1 MRNSV
6 AWDFAPMFQA
16 RGRRSAA
23 PPIGLDAARDLADAP
38 DWEVLRER
46 ALRLFRQSIEAADGE
61 GVPAEDDA

>member
-6 AWDFAPMFQA
+6 AWDFAPGFQA
-16 RGRRSAA
+16 RRGRSAI

-61 GVPAEDDA
+61 SGAAEDEA